1 MRRITVGA
9 LVASMVVAC
18 TASPGIQVSNAMIP
32 EPAGANTAL
41 YFVIENTRNEPDR
54 LIGARTE
61 VATAEVHRSF
71 SDGGQM
77 HMEHVAWVE
86 VGGGEVVVFEPGGL
100 HVMLFDV
107 DRLQP
112 DKVVAVVLEFEI
124 AGDVEVE
131 AAVKPYAAIV
141 P

>member
-1 MRRITVGA
+1 MRRIA
-9 LVASMVVAC
+9 LGLVVAAMVVAC
-18 TASPGIQVSNAMIP
+18 TSSAGIQVRNAVIA

-41 YFVIENTRNEPDR
+41 YFEIENTRNQSDH

-71 SDGGQM
+71 SGNGQM
-77 HMEHVAWVE
+77 HMEHVTAVE
-86 VGGGEVVVFEPGGL
+86 IAGGEAVVFEPGGL
-100 HVMLFDV
+100 HVMLLDV
-107 DRLQP
+107 DRLKPEQ
-112 DKVVAVVLEFEI
+112 VVIFVLEFEI

-131 AAVKPYAAIV
+131 ATVKPYAAIA

>member
-1 MRRITVGA
+1 
-9 LVASMVVAC
+9 
-18 TASPGIQVSNAMIP
+18 MIA

-41 YFVIENTRNEPDR
+41 YFEIENIGNEPDH
-54 LIGARTE
+54 LIGARTD
-61 VATAEVHRSF
+61 VASAELHRSF
-71 SDGGQM
+71 SESGQM
-77 HMEHVAWVE
+77 HMEHVASVE

-107 DRLQP
+107 DRLQAEQ
-112 DKVVAVVLEFEI
+112 VVTVVLEFEI

-131 AAVKPYAAIV
+131 ATVKPYAAIV